1 MRDLS
6 LHTASGDGISAADLH
21 AVLLLRSDVFIV
33 EQACAYADI
42 DGRDVDPTTTHLWL
56 TTTDGE
62 VASYVR
68 VLAEPGGGHRIGRVV
83 TSPQHRGRALASRLI
98 EGVLDWAERPVVLAA
113 QSHLVGLYAKHGFV
127 VDGAE
132 FVEDGIPHTPMR
144 LA

>member
-1 MRDLS
+1 MGDLT
-6 LHTASGDGISAADLH
+6 LHTASGDQVSAHDLH
-21 AVLLLRSDVFIV
+21 GALLLRSDVFIV
-33 EQACAYADI
+33 EQACAYPDV
-42 DGRDVDPTTTHLWL
+42 DGRDLESTTVHVWL
-56 TTTDGE
+56 ATSDGD

-83 TSPQHRGRALASRLI
+83 TSPKHRGQALASRLI
-98 EGVLDWAERPVVLAA
+98 DSVLAWAERPVVLSA

-127 VDGAE
+127 VDGGE